1 MKVIFMVCVSVIF
14 ILILVGEGIVAV
26 IPIIWSTLVRL
37 FRIIKNK
44 ISALKNNRV
53 IGEQE

>member
-53 IGEQE
+53 ISEQE